1 MGLSRTTP
9 PTAGLL
15 TPELGM
21 CINLEE
27 KELNTGK
34 SGEERSRKTL
44 VFSSVCPH
52 LDPHPCWVVV
62 SFGLM
67 TRVFNFVQCVHVLHY
82 AWGLLCRGCCIRS
95 NFSGEKRLKLVRG
108 KIFHSIGFCTARLT
122 PIGRMGWF
130 GIKFANPVKR
140 FNSQSDWR
148 RWTKVWIVM
157 LTGKLI
163 RYLVVLKQNA

>member
-1 MGLSRTTP
+1 MGLPRTTP

-27 KELNTGK
+27 EAKTKELNTGK

-82 AWGLLCRGCCIRS
+82 AWGLLCRRCCIRS
-95 NFSGEKRLKLVRG
+95 NFSGEKWE

-122 PIGRMGWF
+122 PSGGRGDL
-130 GIKFANPVKR
+130 G
-140 FNSQSDWR
+140 
-148 RWTKVWIVM
+148 
-157 LTGKLI
+157 
-163 RYLVVLKQNA
+163 